1 MPMKLFKCDETI
13 PEREKH
19 IYIKEKGEDTTQFLP
34 SAHVET
40 IPGSLSERGCSY
52 CGAKLVIGG
61 VLKDTIQ
68 LIHGPVGCAYDTWH
82 TKRYPSDNGNFQ
94 LKYVWS
100 SDMKEQHVV
109 FGGEKLLK
117 KAMLEAFAEFP
128 DIKRMMV
135 YTTCSTAL
143 IGDDI
148 KPVVKEVEKEL
159 GDVDIFTVEC
169 PGFAGVSQSKGH
181 HVFNMGWMTDKVG
194 TFEPEIT
201 SPYTINVI
209 GDYNIQGDTFVMEK
223 YMEKMGIQIIAH
235 FTGNGTYDSLRGMH
249 RAQLN
254 VTNCARSAGYI
265 ANELKKKY
273 GIPRIDVDTWGFDYA
288 KEGLRK
294 IGAFFGI
301 EDRAE
306 AVIAEEVAKYESK
319 LEWYKARLSG
329 KKVCIWTGGPR
340 LWHWTKALEDDL
352 GMHVVAMSSKFGHQE
367 DFEKVIARGEEGTIY
382 IDDGNELEFFE
393 VLEMVKPDLVLTGPR
408 VGALVKKLHLP
419 YVNGH
424 GYHNG
429 PYMGFEGAV
438 NMARD
443 MYNAIY
449 SPLMNLAKVDI
460 RGEQNL
466 PSTNGNGNGKA
477 TKELSEEVVSLIQ
490 QQVKEATSEVKQLVK
505 EVAPQVQQPAKE
517 TAPQSKQP
525 AKEAA
530 PQVQQLAK
538 ETAPQVQK
546 PAKETAPQVQPQAK
560 EAAPQVQVQA
570 KETAPQVQKPAKETA
585 PQVQPQA
592 KETAPQ
598 VQKPAKETAPQVQV
612 QAKEVAPQV
621 QVQAKEAAP
630 QVQVQAKEIAPQVQ
644 VQAKEI
650 ASYIQERAGEVTKL
664 IQERCL
670 WQFHS
675 RAWDRQENINGVL
688 NMAAQILTG
697 EKVVL
702 ETLIDRGFYADAKI
716 LSADLEIRFSWLNSM
731 ENSQKK
737 AVLESV
743 KAMLIDIVITKSKN
757 GELHYSLY

>member
-1 MPMKLFKCDETI
+1 MALKLLKCDETI
-13 PEREKH
+13 PERQKH
-19 IYIKEKGEDTTQFLP
+19 TYIKEKGEDTTDFLP
-34 SAHVET
+34 ASNVET

-100 SDMKEQHVV
+100 SDMKEQHIV

-117 KAMLEAFAEFP
+117 KTIKEAFAEFP

-148 KPVVKEVEKEL
+148 KPVVKEVEQEL

-181 HVFNMGWMTDKVG
+181 HVFNMGWVNEKVG

-209 GDYNIQGDTFVMEK
+209 GDYNIQGDSFVMEK

-265 ANELKKKY
+265 ANELKKRY

-306 AVIAEEVAKYESK
+306 LVIAEEMAKYESK
-319 LEWYKARLSG
+319 LAWYKERLTG

-352 GMHVVAMSSKFGHQE
+352 GMQVVAMSSKFGHQE
-367 DFEKVIARGEEGTIY
+367 DFEKVIARGQEGTIY

-443 MYNAIY
+443 MYNAIF
-449 SPLMNLAKVDI
+449 SPLMKLAQYDI
-460 RGEQNL
+460 RGE
-466 PSTNGNGNGKA
+466 
-477 TKELSEEVVSLIQ
+477 
-490 QQVKEATSEVKQLVK
+490 
-505 EVAPQVQQPAKE
+505 
-517 TAPQSKQP
+517 
-525 AKEAA
+525 
-530 PQVQQLAK
+530 
-538 ETAPQVQK
+538 
-546 PAKETAPQVQPQAK
+546 
-560 EAAPQVQVQA
+560 
-570 KETAPQVQKPAKETA
+570 
-585 PQVQPQA
+585 
-592 KETAPQ
+592 
-598 VQKPAKETAPQVQV
+598 
-612 QAKEVAPQV
+612 
-621 QVQAKEAAP
+621 
-630 QVQVQAKEIAPQVQ
+630 
-644 VQAKEI
+644 
-650 ASYIQERAGEVTKL
+650 
-664 IQERCL
+664 
-670 WQFHS
+670 
-675 RAWDRQENINGVL
+675 
-688 NMAAQILTG
+688 ILTG
-697 EKVVL
+697 EQVVL
-702 ETLIDRGFYADAKI
+702 ETLADKASDADAKI
-716 LSADLEIRFSWLNSM
+716 LMGEQLYPPTPEAERLTTQMKTVVTEKNQELMDSEVQKSKSVDMISTEAIAAPETSKLETQPLLPPPNDPLLQWQQLSSKFSDFLEQLPEYVSRFFLEYKLPIMSIASIIASVITVKIIL
-731 ENSQKK
+731 
-737 AVLESV
+737 AVLD
-743 KAMLIDIVITKSKN
+743 AINDIPQIN
-757 GELHYSLY
+757 LLFELTGIGYVTWFVLRYLLLASTRQELAAQIRSIQKEIVEGQNS

>member
-1 MPMKLFKCDETI
+1 MPMKLFKCDTTI

-34 SAHVET
+34 SANVET

-52 CGAKLVIGG
+52 CGAKLVIGA

-68 LIHGPVGCAYDTWH
+68 LIHGPVGCSYDTWH

-94 LKYVWS
+94 LKYAWS
-100 SDMKEQHVV
+100 SDMKEQHIV

-117 KAMLEAFAEFP
+117 KAIKEAFAEFP
-128 DIKRMMV
+128 HIKRMMV

-148 KPVVKEVEKEL
+148 KPIVKEVEKEL

-181 HVFNMGWMTDKVG
+181 HVFNIGWVTEKVG

-209 GDYNIQGDTFVMEK
+209 GDYNIQGDTFVLEK

-265 ANELKKKY
+265 ANELKKRY

-294 IGAFFGI
+294 IGAFFGL
-301 EDRAE
+301 EDKAE
-306 AVIAEEVAKYESK
+306 ALITEEVVKYGSQ
-319 LEWYKARLSG
+319 LAWYKRGLEG

-352 GMHVVAMSSKFGHQE
+352 GMQVVAMSSKFGHQE
-367 DFEKVIARGEEGTIY
+367 DFEKVIARGQDGTIY

-443 MYNAIY
+443 MYNAIH
-449 SPLMNLAKVDI
+449 SPLMQLAKTDI
-460 RGEQNL
+460 RD
-466 PSTNGNGNGKA
+466 SVAVTNGNGSAKSTA
-477 TKELSEEVVSLIQ
+477 KDLSGI
-490 QQVKEATSEVKQLVK
+490 
-505 EVAPQVQQPAKE
+505 VAPQTKQPAKE
-517 TAPQSKQP
+517 TTTTAKQPVKETTATVKQPVKETTATVKQP
-525 AKEAA
+525 AKETTATVKQPVKEA
-530 PQVQQLAK
+530 VSQVQQQSA
-538 ETAPQVQK
+538 
-546 PAKETAPQVQPQAK
+546 
-560 EAAPQVQVQA
+560 
-570 KETAPQVQKPAKETA
+570 
-585 PQVQPQA
+585 
-592 KETAPQ
+592 
-598 VQKPAKETAPQVQV
+598 
-612 QAKEVAPQV
+612 
-621 QVQAKEAAP
+621 
-630 QVQVQAKEIAPQVQ
+630 EIT
-644 VQAKEI
+644 
-650 ASYIQERAGEVTKL
+650 SYIQERTEEVTSL
-664 IQERCL
+664 IQQRCL

-675 RAWDRQENINGVL
+675 RSWDREENINGVL
-688 NMAAQILTG
+688 NKAATILTG
-697 EKVVL
+697 QKVVL
-702 ETLIDRGFYADAKI
+702 ETLADRAFYADATA
-716 LSADLEIRFSWLNSM
+716 LVADLERKFQWLSKTDN
-731 ENSQKK
+731 EQKK
-737 AVLESV
+737 AILESV
-743 KAMLIDIVITKSKN
+743 KKRLIEIAITKSLN
-757 GELHYSLY
+757 AELHHSLY

>member
-194 TFEPEIT
+194 TYEPEIT

-209 GDYNIQGDTFVMEK
+209 GDYNIQGDTFVLEK
-223 YMEKMGIQIIAH
+223 YMEKMGVQIIAH

-319 LEWYKARLSG
+319 LAWYKERLTG

-449 SPLMNLAKVDI
+449 SPLMKLAKDDI
-460 RGEQNL
+460 RGQQMKSVITEEKRKL
-466 PSTNGNGNGKA
+466 I
-477 TKELSEEVVSLIQ
+477 ESE
-490 QQVKEATSEVKQLVK
+490 
-505 EVAPQVQQPAKE
+505 
-517 TAPQSKQP
+517 
-525 AKEAA
+525 
-530 PQVQQLAK
+530 VQQLK
-538 ETAPQVQK
+538 SVDITSTEP
-546 PAKETAPQVQPQAK
+546 
-560 EAAPQVQVQA
+560 
-570 KETAPQVQKPAKETA
+570 
-585 PQVQPQA
+585 
-592 KETAPQ
+592 
-598 VQKPAKETAPQVQV
+598 
-612 QAKEVAPQV
+612 
-621 QVQAKEAAP
+621 
-630 QVQVQAKEIAPQVQ
+630 I
-644 VQAKEI
+644 
-650 ASYIQERAGEVTKL
+650 
-664 IQERCL
+664 
-670 WQFHS
+670 
-675 RAWDRQENINGVL
+675 
-688 NMAAQILTG
+688 
-697 EKVVL
+697 
-702 ETLIDRGFYADAKI
+702 
-716 LSADLEIRFSWLNSM
+716 
-731 ENSQKK
+731 
-737 AVLESV
+737 AVLESSKFDTQPLLLPADKPLHRESKVQQSKSFDITSTEPIAGLESSKIEAQPLLSPADKPLPQWQQTGSNFSAFLEQLPKYLGRFSTEYQLPIICFATIIAATVAV
-743 KAMLIDIVITKSKN
+743 KLILAVLDVINEIPQANLVFELTGIGYFIWFVFRYLFKASTRQELVAQISFIQKEIVEGQDS
-757 GELHYSLY
+757 

>member
-194 TFEPEIT
+194 TYEPEIT

-319 LEWYKARLSG
+319 LEWYKERLTG

-449 SPLMNLAKVDI
+449 SPLMKLAQSDI
-460 RGEQNL
+460 RGQQKL

-477 TKELSEEVVSLIQ
+477 TKELSEQVVSLVQ
-490 QQVKEATSEVKQLVK
+490 QQVKEATAQVKQ
-505 EVAPQVQQPAKE
+505 P
-517 TAPQSKQP
+517 
-525 AKEAA
+525 
-530 PQVQQLAK
+530 AK

-546 PAKETAPQVQPQAK
+546 PAKE
-560 EAAPQVQVQA
+560 AAPQVQAQA
-570 KETAPQVQKPAKETA
+570 KETAPQVQKQVKETA
-585 PQVQPQA
+585 PQVQA
-592 KETAPQ
+592 KEVAPQ

-612 QAKEVAPQV
+612 QAKE
-621 QVQAKEAAP
+621 
-630 QVQVQAKEIAPQVQ
+630 
-644 VQAKEI
+644 I
-650 ASYIQERAGEVTKL
+650 ASYIQERAAEVTKL

-675 RAWDRQENINGVL
+675 RAWDREENINGVL

-716 LSADLEIRFSWLNSM
+716 LSADLEIRFAWLNSM

>member
-1 MPMKLFKCDETI
+1 LQLEQSAMPMKLFKCDETI

-194 TFEPEIT
+194 TYEPEIT

-209 GDYNIQGDTFVMEK
+209 GDYNIQGDTFVLEK
-223 YMEKMGIQIIAH
+223 YMEKMGVQIIAH

-306 AVIAEEVAKYESK
+306 TVIAEEVAKYESK
-319 LEWYKARLSG
+319 LAWYKERLTG

-352 GMHVVAMSSKFGHQE
+352 GMKVVAMSSKFGHQE

-449 SPLMNLAKVDI
+449 SPLMKLAQSDI
-460 RGEQNL
+460 RAGQNL
-466 PSTNGNGNGKA
+466 PSTNGNGNGKG
-477 TKELSEEVVSLIQ
+477 TKELSEQVVSLVQ
-490 QQVKEATSEVKQLVK
+490 QQVKEATS
-505 EVAPQVQQPAKE
+505 QV
-517 TAPQSKQP
+517 KQP
-525 AKEAA
+525 AKE
-530 PQVQQLAK
+530 V
-538 ETAPQVQK
+538 
-546 PAKETAPQVQPQAK
+546 
-560 EAAPQVQVQA
+560 
-570 KETAPQVQKPAKETA
+570 
-585 PQVQPQA
+585 
-592 KETAPQ
+592 
-598 VQKPAKETAPQVQV
+598 APQVQV

-621 QVQAKEAAP
+621 QPQAKEVAP
-630 QVQVQAKEIAPQVQ
+630 QVQPQAKEVAPQVQPQAKEVAPQVQPQAKEVAPQVQPQAKEVAPQVQPQAKEVAPQVQPQAKEVAPQVQPQAKEVAPQVQPQAKEVAPQVQ

-650 ASYIQERAGEVTKL
+650 ASYIQERAAEVTKL

-675 RAWDRQENINGVL
+675 RAWDREENINGVL
-688 NMAAQILTG
+688 NMTAQILTG

-737 AVLESV
+737 AVLEAV
-743 KAMLIDIVITKSKN
+743 KAMLVDIVITKSKN

>member
-1 MPMKLFKCDETI
+1 LQLEQSAMPMKLFKCDETI

-194 TFEPEIT
+194 TYEPEIT

-209 GDYNIQGDTFVMEK
+209 GDYNIQGDTFVLEK
-223 YMEKMGIQIIAH
+223 YMEKMGVQIIAH

-319 LEWYKARLSG
+319 LAWYKERLTG

-352 GMHVVAMSSKFGHQE
+352 GMKVVAMSSKFGHQE

-449 SPLMNLAKVDI
+449 SPLMKLAQSDI
-460 RGEQNL
+460 RAGQNL
-466 PSTNGNGNGKA
+466 PSTNGNGNGKG
-477 TKELSEEVVSLIQ
+477 TKELSEQVVSLVQ
-490 QQVKEATSEVKQLVK
+490 QQVKEATSQVKQPAK
-505 EVAPQVQQPAKE
+505 EVAPQV
-517 TAPQSKQP
+517 KQP
-525 AKEAA
+525 AKE
-530 PQVQQLAK
+530 V
-538 ETAPQVQK
+538 
-546 PAKETAPQVQPQAK
+546 APQVQPQAK
-560 EAAPQVQVQA
+560 EV
-570 KETAPQVQKPAKETA
+570 A

-592 KETAPQ
+592 KEVAPQ
-598 VQKPAKETAPQVQV
+598 VQP

-621 QVQAKEAAP
+621 QPQAKEVAP
-630 QVQVQAKEIAPQVQ
+630 QVQPQAKEVAPQVQPQVKEVAPQVQ

-650 ASYIQERAGEVTKL
+650 ASYIQERAAEVTKL

-675 RAWDRQENINGVL
+675 RAWDREENINGVL
-688 NMAAQILTG
+688 NMTAQILTG

-737 AVLESV
+737 AVLEAV
-743 KAMLIDIVITKSKN
+743 KAMLVDIVITKSKN

>member
-1 MPMKLFKCDETI
+1 MLMKLFKCDETI
-13 PEREKH
+13 PERQKH

-34 SAHVET
+34 SANVET

-68 LIHGPVGCAYDTWH
+68 LIHGPVGCSYDTWH

-94 LKYVWS
+94 LKYAWS
-100 SDMKEQHVV
+100 SDMKEQHIV

-117 KAMLEAFAEFP
+117 KAIKEAFAEFP

-148 KPVVKEVEKEL
+148 KPVVKEVEQEL

-181 HVFNMGWMTDKVG
+181 HVFNMGWVTEKVG

-209 GDYNIQGDTFVMEK
+209 GDYNIQGDTFVLEK

-265 ANELKKKY
+265 ANELKKRY
-273 GIPRIDVDTWGFDYA
+273 GIPRIDVDTWGFDYC

-301 EDRAE
+301 EERAE

-319 LEWYKARLSG
+319 LAWYKERLTG

-352 GMHVVAMSSKFGHQE
+352 GMKVVAMSSKFGHQE
-367 DFEKVIARGEEGTIY
+367 DFEKVIARGDEGTIY

-449 SPLMNLAKVDI
+449 SPLMRLAKDDI
-460 RGEQNL
+460 REDVSAVNG
-466 PSTNGNGNGKA
+466 NGNGNGKLTKSTSADA
-477 TKELSEEVVSLIQ
+477 TSLIQ
-490 QQVKEATSEVKQLVK
+490 QPASKAASSVQQSAPAKETTSKAQQPAK
-505 EVAPQVQQPAKE
+505 ETTSKVQQPAPAKETTSKVQQPAPTNETTSQVQQPAKE
-517 TAPQSKQP
+517 TTLPVAQP
-525 AKEAA
+525 
-530 PQVQQLAK
+530 
-538 ETAPQVQK
+538 
-546 PAKETAPQVQPQAK
+546 
-560 EAAPQVQVQA
+560 
-570 KETAPQVQKPAKETA
+570 
-585 PQVQPQA
+585 
-592 KETAPQ
+592 
-598 VQKPAKETAPQVQV
+598 
-612 QAKEVAPQV
+612 
-621 QVQAKEAAP
+621 
-630 QVQVQAKEIAPQVQ
+630 
-644 VQAKEI
+644 AKEI
-650 ASYIQERAGEVTKL
+650 ASYIQERTEEVTSL
-664 IQERCL
+664 IQQRCL

-675 RAWDRQENINGVL
+675 RSWDREENINGVL
-688 NMAAQILTG
+688 GQTAKILTG
-697 EKVVL
+697 EQVVL
-702 ETLIDRGFYADAKI
+702 ETLSDRAFYADAK
-716 LSADLEIRFSWLNSM
+716 LLVNDLEKKFQWLSKMDNV
-731 ENSQKK
+731 QKK

-743 KAMLIDIVITKSKN
+743 KHKLIDIAITKSLN
-757 GELHYSLY
+757 GELHHSLY

>member
-34 SAHVET
+34 SANVET

-61 VLKDTIQ
+61 ALKDTIQ
-68 LIHGPVGCAYDTWH
+68 LIHGPVGCSYDTWH

-94 LKYVWS
+94 LKYAWS
-100 SDMKEQHVV
+100 SDMKEQHIV

-117 KAMLEAFAEFP
+117 KTIKEAFAEFP
-128 DIKRMMV
+128 EIKRMMV

-148 KPVVKEVEKEL
+148 KPVVKEVEREL

-181 HVFNMGWMTDKVG
+181 HVFNIGWVNEKVG
-194 TFEPEIT
+194 TYEPEIT

-209 GDYNIQGDTFVMEK
+209 GDYNIQGDTVVLEK

-249 RAQLN
+249 KAQLN

-265 ANELKKKY
+265 ANELKKRY

-294 IGAFFGI
+294 IGAFFGL

-306 AVIAEEVAKYESK
+306 AVIAEEVDKYESK
-319 LEWYKARLSG
+319 LAWYKERLTG

-352 GMHVVAMSSKFGHQE
+352 GMQVVAMSSKFGHQE
-367 DFEKVIARGEEGTIY
+367 DFEKVIARGQDGTIY

-443 MYNAIY
+443 MYNAIF
-449 SPLMNLAKVDI
+449 SPLMKLAADDI
-460 RGEQNL
+460 RIEKNRKFMDEVQESKLADIISTEHMIAPESSKDETHSLPLSVNETLSQWQQIGGNFSAFLEQL
-466 PSTNGNGNGKA
+466 PEYLGRFFTGYEQPIISIVSIIAVIFIAKLVLAVLDAINDIPQGKLVFELIGMIYVIWFVTRYLLKASTR
-477 TKELSEEVVSLIQ
+477 
-490 QQVKEATSEVKQLVK
+490 
-505 EVAPQVQQPAKE
+505 
-517 TAPQSKQP
+517 
-525 AKEAA
+525 
-530 PQVQQLAK
+530 QQLA
-538 ETAPQVQK
+538 AQIRSFQ
-546 PAKETAPQVQPQAK
+546 
-560 EAAPQVQVQA
+560 
-570 KETAPQVQKPAKETA
+570 
-585 PQVQPQA
+585 
-592 KETAPQ
+592 
-598 VQKPAKETAPQVQV
+598 
-612 QAKEVAPQV
+612 KEV
-621 QVQAKEAAP
+621 
-630 QVQVQAKEIAPQVQ
+630 
-644 VQAKEI
+644 
-650 ASYIQERAGEVTKL
+650 
-664 IQERCL
+664 
-670 WQFHS
+670 F
-675 RAWDRQENINGVL
+675 
-688 NMAAQILTG
+688 
-697 EKVVL
+697 
-702 ETLIDRGFYADAKI
+702 
-716 LSADLEIRFSWLNSM
+716 
-731 ENSQKK
+731 
-737 AVLESV
+737 
-743 KAMLIDIVITKSKN
+743 
-757 GELHYSLY
+757 

>member
-319 LEWYKARLSG
+319 LEWYKERLTG

-449 SPLMNLAKVDI
+449 SPLMKLAKDDI

-466 PSTNGNGNGKA
+466 SSTNGNGNGKA
-477 TKELSEEVVSLIQ
+477 TKELSEQVVSLVQ
-490 QQVKEATSEVKQLVK
+490 QQVKEATS
-505 EVAPQVQQPAKE
+505 QVQK
-517 TAPQSKQP
+517 P

-530 PQVQQLAK
+530 PQVKQ
-538 ETAPQVQK
+538 
-546 PAKETAPQVQPQAK
+546 PAKEVAPQVQPQAK
-560 EAAPQVQVQA
+560 EV
-570 KETAPQVQKPAKETA
+570 A

-592 KETAPQ
+592 KE
-598 VQKPAKETAPQVQV
+598 V
-612 QAKEVAPQV
+612 
-621 QVQAKEAAP
+621 
-630 QVQVQAKEIAPQVQ
+630 APQVQ

-650 ASYIQERAGEVTKL
+650 ASYIQERAAEVTKL

-675 RAWDRQENINGVL
+675 RAWDREENINGVL

-702 ETLIDRGFYADAKI
+702 ETLIERGFYADAKI
-716 LSADLEIRFSWLNSM
+716 LSADLEIRFAWLNSM

-737 AVLESV
+737 AVLEAV
-743 KAMLIDIVITKSKN
+743 KGMLIDIVITKSKN

>member
-194 TFEPEIT
+194 TYEPEIT

-306 AVIAEEVAKYESK
+306 AVIAQEVAKYESK
-319 LEWYKARLSG
+319 LEWYKERLTG

-449 SPLMNLAKVDI
+449 SPLMKLAKDDI
-460 RGEQNL
+460 RGEQNKTVI
-466 PSTNGNGNGKA
+466 PEEKRKF
-477 TKELSEEVVSLIQ
+477 KES
-490 QQVKEATSEVKQLVK
+490 K
-505 EVAPQVQQPAKE
+505 VQQSKSVDITSTEPMP
-517 TAPQSKQP
+517 TA
-525 AKEAA
+525 
-530 PQVQQLAK
+530 VN
-538 ETAPQVQK
+538 
-546 PAKETAPQVQPQAK
+546 
-560 EAAPQVQVQA
+560 
-570 KETAPQVQKPAKETA
+570 
-585 PQVQPQA
+585 
-592 KETAPQ
+592 
-598 VQKPAKETAPQVQV
+598 
-612 QAKEVAPQV
+612 
-621 QVQAKEAAP
+621 
-630 QVQVQAKEIAPQVQ
+630 
-644 VQAKEI
+644 
-650 ASYIQERAGEVTKL
+650 Y
-664 IQERCL
+664 
-670 WQFHS
+670 
-675 RAWDRQENINGVL
+675 
-688 NMAAQILTG
+688 
-697 EKVVL
+697 
-702 ETLIDRGFYADAKI
+702 
-716 LSADLEIRFSWLNSM
+716 
-731 ENSQKK
+731 
-737 AVLESV
+737 AVLESSKFDTQPLLIPDNQPLLQENEV
-743 KAMLIDIVITKSKN
+743 QQSKSIDITSTEPMPTAVNYAAVESSKFDTQPLLIPDNQPLPQRQQIGGKISAFLEQLPKYLGSFSTEYQLPIICFATIITATITVKIILAVLDVINEISQLN
-757 GELHYSLY
+757 LVFELTGIGYLIWFVFRYLFKASTRQELAAQISFIQKEIVEGQD

>member
-1 MPMKLFKCDETI
+1 LQLEQSAMPMKLFKCDETI

-194 TFEPEIT
+194 TYEPEIT

-209 GDYNIQGDTFVMEK
+209 GDYNIQGDTFVLEK
-223 YMEKMGIQIIAH
+223 YMEKMGVQIIAH

-319 LEWYKARLSG
+319 LAWYKERLTG

-352 GMHVVAMSSKFGHQE
+352 GMKVVAMSSKFGHQE

-449 SPLMNLAKVDI
+449 SPLMKLAQSDI
-460 RGEQNL
+460 RAGQNKTVIPEENSKFGENEVEQSKFFDITLTEPIAGFESSKFDPQPFL
-466 PSTNGNGNGKA
+466 PPADKPLHQ
-477 TKELSEEVVSLIQ
+477 E
-490 QQVKEATSEVKQLVK
+490 SEV
-505 EVAPQVQQPAKE
+505 E
-517 TAPQSKQP
+517 QSKFFDITST
-525 AKEAA
+525 E
-530 PQVQQLAK
+530 
-538 ETAPQVQK
+538 
-546 PAKETAPQVQPQAK
+546 
-560 EAAPQVQVQA
+560 
-570 KETAPQVQKPAKETA
+570 
-585 PQVQPQA
+585 
-592 KETAPQ
+592 
-598 VQKPAKETAPQVQV
+598 
-612 QAKEVAPQV
+612 
-621 QVQAKEAAP
+621 
-630 QVQVQAKEIAPQVQ
+630 
-644 VQAKEI
+644 
-650 ASYIQERAGEVTKL
+650 
-664 IQERCL
+664 
-670 WQFHS
+670 
-675 RAWDRQENINGVL
+675 
-688 NMAAQILTG
+688 
-697 EKVVL
+697 
-702 ETLIDRGFYADAKI
+702 
-716 LSADLEIRFSWLNSM
+716 SM
-731 ENSQKK
+731 PTSVNY
-737 AVLESV
+737 AVLESSKIDTKPLLMPDNQPLTQRQQIGGKFSAFLEQLPKYLGSFSTEYQMPIICFATIITATITV
-743 KAMLIDIVITKSKN
+743 KIILAVLNVINEIPQLNLVFELTGIGYLIWFIFRYLFKASTRQELAAQISFIQKEIVD
-757 GELHYSLY
+757 GQD

>member
-1 MPMKLFKCDETI
+1 MAMKLFKCDESI

-34 SAHVET
+34 LANVET

-61 VLKDTIQ
+61 ALKDTIQ
-68 LIHGPVGCAYDTWH
+68 LIHGPVGCSYDTWH
-82 TKRYPSDNGNFQ
+82 TKRYPSDGGNFQ
-94 LKYVWS
+94 LKYAWS
-100 SDMKEQHVV
+100 SDMKEQHIV

-117 KAMLEAFAEFP
+117 KAIKEAFAEFP

-148 KPVVKEVEKEL
+148 KPVVKEVEEEL

-181 HVFNMGWMTDKVG
+181 HVFNIGWVNEKVG

-209 GDYNIQGDTFVMEK
+209 GDYNIQGDTFVLEK

-249 RAQLN
+249 KAQLN

-265 ANELKKKY
+265 ANELKKRY

-294 IGAFFGI
+294 IGAFFGL

-306 AVIAEEVAKYESK
+306 AVIAEEVEKYESK
-319 LEWYKARLSG
+319 LAWYKERLTG

-352 GMHVVAMSSKFGHQE
+352 GMKVVAMSSKFGHQE
-367 DFEKVIARGEEGTIY
+367 DFEKVLARGEEGTIY

-393 VLEMVKPDLVLTGPR
+393 VLEMVKPDLILTGPR
-408 VGALVKKLHLP
+408 VGALVKKVHLP

-449 SPLMNLAKVDI
+449 SPLMKLAQFDI
-460 RGEQNL
+460 REDASATITSQVQGA
-466 PSTNGNGNGKA
+466 GKKNTAPGKKNPA
-477 TKELSEEVVSLIQ
+477 TVENRSEEVTSLIQ
-490 QQVKEATSEVKQLVK
+490 Q
-505 EVAPQVQQPAKE
+505 
-517 TAPQSKQP
+517 
-525 AKEAA
+525 
-530 PQVQQLAK
+530 
-538 ETAPQVQK
+538 
-546 PAKETAPQVQPQAK
+546 
-560 EAAPQVQVQA
+560 
-570 KETAPQVQKPAKETA
+570 
-585 PQVQPQA
+585 
-592 KETAPQ
+592 
-598 VQKPAKETAPQVQV
+598 
-612 QAKEVAPQV
+612 
-621 QVQAKEAAP
+621 
-630 QVQVQAKEIAPQVQ
+630 
-644 VQAKEI
+644 
-650 ASYIQERAGEVTKL
+650 
-664 IQERCL
+664 RCL

-675 RAWDRQENINGVL
+675 RSWDREENINGVL
-688 NMAAQILTG
+688 GQAAKILTG
-697 EKVVL
+697 EEVVL
-702 ETLIDRGFYADAKI
+702 ETLTDRAFYADAK
-716 LSADLEIRFSWLNSM
+716 LLVADLEKQFQWLSKMDNA
-731 ENSQKK
+731 QKK
-737 AVLESV
+737 AILESV
-743 KAMLIDIVITKSKN
+743 KKNLIDISITKSRN
-757 GELHYSLY
+757 GELHHSIY

>member
-1 MPMKLFKCDETI
+1 
-13 PEREKH
+13 
-19 IYIKEKGEDTTQFLP
+19 
-34 SAHVET
+34 
-40 IPGSLSERGCSY
+40 
-52 CGAKLVIGG
+52 
-61 VLKDTIQ
+61 
-68 LIHGPVGCAYDTWH
+68 IHGPVGCAYDTWH

-460 RGEQNL
+460 RGEQMKTVI
-466 PSTNGNGNGKA
+466 P
-477 TKELSEEVVSLIQ
+477 EENRKIIDR
-490 QQVKEATSEVKQLVK
+490 E
-505 EVAPQVQQPAKE
+505 
-517 TAPQSKQP
+517 
-525 AKEAA
+525 
-530 PQVQQLAK
+530 VQQLKSVDITSTEPVAILESSK
-538 ETAPQVQK
+538 LDTQPLLIPANQSLHRESEVQQLKSVDITSTEPVAILESSKFDTQPLLIPANQSLHQESEVQQLKSVDITSTEPVTILESSKFDTQPLLLPANQPLPQWQK
-546 PAKETAPQVQPQAK
+546 IGGDFFVFFEQLPKYLGRFSTEYQLPILCFATIIAGTVAVKLVLAVLDVLNEIPQLNLVFELTGIGYMTWFFFRYLLK
-560 EAAPQVQVQA
+560 
-570 KETAPQVQKPAKETA
+570 
-585 PQVQPQA
+585 
-592 KETAPQ
+592 
-598 VQKPAKETAPQVQV
+598 
-612 QAKEVAPQV
+612 
-621 QVQAKEAAP
+621 
-630 QVQVQAKEIAPQVQ
+630 
-644 VQAKEI
+644 
-650 ASYIQERAGEVTKL
+650 AST
-664 IQERCL
+664 
-670 WQFHS
+670 
-675 RAWDRQENINGVL
+675 RQEL
-688 NMAAQILTG
+688 AAQISFIQ
-697 EKVVL
+697 K
-702 ETLIDRGFYADAKI
+702 
-716 LSADLEIRFSWLNSM
+716 EIVEGQDS
-731 ENSQKK
+731 
-737 AVLESV
+737 
-743 KAMLIDIVITKSKN
+743 
-757 GELHYSLY
+757 

>member
-319 LEWYKARLSG
+319 LEWYKERLTG

-449 SPLMNLAKVDI
+449 SPLMKLAKDDI

-477 TKELSEEVVSLIQ
+477 TKELSEQVVSLVQ
-490 QQVKEATSEVKQLVK
+490 QQVKEATS
-505 EVAPQVQQPAKE
+505 QVQK
-517 TAPQSKQP
+517 P

-530 PQVQQLAK
+530 PQVKQ
-538 ETAPQVQK
+538 
-546 PAKETAPQVQPQAK
+546 PAKEVAPQVQPQAK
-560 EAAPQVQVQA
+560 EV
-570 KETAPQVQKPAKETA
+570 A

-592 KETAPQ
+592 KE
-598 VQKPAKETAPQVQV
+598 V
-612 QAKEVAPQV
+612 
-621 QVQAKEAAP
+621 
-630 QVQVQAKEIAPQVQ
+630 APQVQ

-650 ASYIQERAGEVTKL
+650 ASYIQERAAEVTKL

-675 RAWDRQENINGVL
+675 RAWDREENINGVL

-702 ETLIDRGFYADAKI
+702 ETLIERGFYADAKI
-716 LSADLEIRFSWLNSM
+716 LSADLEIRFAWLNSM

-737 AVLESV
+737 AVLEAV
-743 KAMLIDIVITKSKN
+743 KGMLIDIVITKSKN

>member
-194 TFEPEIT
+194 TYEPEIT

-209 GDYNIQGDTFVMEK
+209 GDYNIQGDTFVLEK
-223 YMEKMGIQIIAH
+223 YMEKMGVQIIAH

-319 LEWYKARLSG
+319 LEWYKERLSG

-352 GMHVVAMSSKFGHQE
+352 GMKVVAMSSKFGHQE

-429 PYMGFEGAV
+429 PYMGFKGAV

-449 SPLMNLAKVDI
+449 SPLMKLAKDDI
-460 RGEQNL
+460 RGEQMKTVI
-466 PSTNGNGNGKA
+466 PEEKRKF
-477 TKELSEEVVSLIQ
+477 KES
-490 QQVKEATSEVKQLVK
+490 K
-505 EVAPQVQQPAKE
+505 VQQSKSVDITSSEPMP
-517 TAPQSKQP
+517 TAVNYAAVESSKFDTQP
-525 AKEAA
+525 LLIPDNQPLLQENE
-530 PQVQQLAK
+530 VQQLKSIDITSTEPIAAVENSK
-538 ETAPQVQK
+538 FEPQPLLIPADKPLYRENEVQQSKSIDITSTETIAAVESSKFEPQPSLIPDNQPLPQWQPIGGK
-546 PAKETAPQVQPQAK
+546 FSAFLEQLPKYLGSFSTEYQMPIICFATIITATIAVKIILAVLDVINEIPQLNLAFELTGIGYLIWFVFRYLFK
-560 EAAPQVQVQA
+560 
-570 KETAPQVQKPAKETA
+570 
-585 PQVQPQA
+585 
-592 KETAPQ
+592 
-598 VQKPAKETAPQVQV
+598 
-612 QAKEVAPQV
+612 
-621 QVQAKEAAP
+621 
-630 QVQVQAKEIAPQVQ
+630 
-644 VQAKEI
+644 
-650 ASYIQERAGEVTKL
+650 AST
-664 IQERCL
+664 
-670 WQFHS
+670 
-675 RAWDRQENINGVL
+675 RQEL
-688 NMAAQILTG
+688 AAQISFIQ
-697 EKVVL
+697 K
-702 ETLIDRGFYADAKI
+702 
-716 LSADLEIRFSWLNSM
+716 EIVEGQDS
-731 ENSQKK
+731 
-737 AVLESV
+737 
-743 KAMLIDIVITKSKN
+743 
-757 GELHYSLY
+757 

>member
-1 MPMKLFKCDETI
+1 MPMKLFKCDESI

-319 LEWYKARLSG
+319 LEWYKERLSG

-449 SPLMNLAKVDI
+449 SPLMKLAQIDI
-460 RGEQNL
+460 RGEQMKTVIPEENRKLIGSEVQQSKSPEITSTEPIAPIESSKVDTQPLLVPANQPL
-466 PSTNGNGNGKA
+466 PWESEVQQSKSFDITSTEPIAAFESSKVETQPLPLPADKPLPQESEVQQSKSFNIILTEPIAAFESSKVETQPLPLPADKPLPQWQQTGGKFSA
-477 TKELSEEVVSLIQ
+477 FLEQLPKYLGRFSTEYQLPILCFSAIITVTIAVKIILAVLDVINEIPQVSLALELTGIGYLIWF
-490 QQVKEATSEVKQLVK
+490 VFRYLFK
-505 EVAPQVQQPAKE
+505 
-517 TAPQSKQP
+517 
-525 AKEAA
+525 
-530 PQVQQLAK
+530 
-538 ETAPQVQK
+538 
-546 PAKETAPQVQPQAK
+546 
-560 EAAPQVQVQA
+560 
-570 KETAPQVQKPAKETA
+570 
-585 PQVQPQA
+585 
-592 KETAPQ
+592 
-598 VQKPAKETAPQVQV
+598 
-612 QAKEVAPQV
+612 
-621 QVQAKEAAP
+621 
-630 QVQVQAKEIAPQVQ
+630 
-644 VQAKEI
+644 
-650 ASYIQERAGEVTKL
+650 ASTREEL
-664 IQERCL
+664 
-670 WQFHS
+670 
-675 RAWDRQENINGVL
+675 
-688 NMAAQILTG
+688 AAQISFIQ
-697 EKVVL
+697 K
-702 ETLIDRGFYADAKI
+702 
-716 LSADLEIRFSWLNSM
+716 EIVEGQDS
-731 ENSQKK
+731 
-737 AVLESV
+737 
-743 KAMLIDIVITKSKN
+743 
-757 GELHYSLY
+757 